1 MQIFLWTVFSIGSAT
16 IIALWVFGFY
26 VVTFGTSYKYT
37 RRIHQEI
44 EEGTDKV
51 FGVVTFFC
59 YRVLTAPLDALAYLI
74 SSKYREQV
82 AINRVDWKINVRGDL
97 MGEHDVTQYIV
108 KMLATM
114 NIDPESQKSE
124 ALVRSVFG
132 PNWYKTNLEDHSPES
147 DQPLPD
153 KEREDTRAWL
163 KEIGAEEEESEPLP
177 SWPSWINEPVVPKP
191 VEDLV
196 VLVEDKPVAKE
207 AIAPVEAPVIKS
219 EPSLADVIA
228 MIEATNKR
236 LDRLS
241 RSNAKKK
248 KKR

>member
-1 MQIFLWTVFSIGSAT
+1 MQNFLWTVFSIGSAT

-37 RRIHQEI
+37 RRIHQKI

-59 YRVLTAPLDALAYLI
+59 YRVLTAPFDALAYLI

-132 PNWYKTNLEDHSPES
+132 PNWHKTDLEDYSAENN
-147 DQPLPD
+147 QPVP
-153 KEREDTRAWL
+153 
-163 KEIGAEEEESEPLP
+163 
-177 SWPSWINEPVVPKP
+177 INF
-191 VEDLV
+191 
-196 VLVEDKPVAKE
+196 
-207 AIAPVEAPVIKS
+207 I
-219 EPSLADVIA
+219 
-228 MIEATNKR
+228 R
-236 LDRLS
+236 Y
-241 RSNAKKK
+241 
-248 KKR
+248 